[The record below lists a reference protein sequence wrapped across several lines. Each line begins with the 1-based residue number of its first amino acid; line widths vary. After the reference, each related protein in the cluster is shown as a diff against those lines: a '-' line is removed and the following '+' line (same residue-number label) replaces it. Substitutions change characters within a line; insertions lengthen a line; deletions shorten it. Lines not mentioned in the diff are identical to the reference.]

1 MVKYIYCKRVKIVSC
16 KYSFSAIMWI
26 DDETSL
32 LQGKRILKM
41 CGRKKENCGNSISK
55 VFLYLGSVS
64 GLSVLSGVA

>member
-41 CGRKKENCGNSISK
+41 CGRKKK
-55 VFLYLGSVS
+55 SVEILS
-64 GLSVLSGVA
+64 QRYFYIWGLLVICLC